1 MKDILRDV
9 VSPLLARHGD
19 RLVTSTGDG
28 GLIEFQSVVESARW
42 ALVVQRQLTAANQ
55 PEPPSRRIEM
65 RIGVSLGD
73 IIIEPDDIYGEGVNL
88 AARLQGVAEPGG
100 ICLTQHVV
108 EQLRDGRD
116 PSEPAFL
123 D

>member
-1 MKDILRDV
+1 MEANQEGTHRRMKDILRDV

-100 ICLTQHVV
+100 IV
-108 EQLRDGRD
+108 
-116 PSEPAFL
+116 
-123 D
+123 